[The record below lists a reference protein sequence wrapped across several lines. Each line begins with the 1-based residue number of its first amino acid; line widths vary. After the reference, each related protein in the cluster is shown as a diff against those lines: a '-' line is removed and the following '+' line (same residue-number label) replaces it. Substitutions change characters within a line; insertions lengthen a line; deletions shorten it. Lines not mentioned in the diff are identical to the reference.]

1 MLIVINYDIDMLIVV
16 EYAMNML
23 VSEGGKN
30 ILSHGMLIV
39 AECRMNMLLL
49 SCCFFLKSFPCR
61 FYLYLSI
68 LYLFMCCVRL

>member
-1 MLIVINYDIDMLIVV
+1 MLIVINYGIDMIIVV
-16 EYAMNML
+16 EYGINML
-23 VSEGGKN
+23 VSECGKN
-30 ILSHGMLIV
+30 MLSHVMLIV

-61 FYLYLSI
+61 FYLYLFI